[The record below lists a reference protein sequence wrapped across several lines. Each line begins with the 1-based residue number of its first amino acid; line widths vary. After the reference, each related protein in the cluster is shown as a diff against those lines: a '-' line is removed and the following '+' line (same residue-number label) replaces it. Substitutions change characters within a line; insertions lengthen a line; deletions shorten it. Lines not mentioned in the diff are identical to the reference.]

1 MLKTLAYT
9 LGGVVFLAA
18 AEARAAVNIA
28 VIAPE
33 EGKYQEFGRQ
43 IVEGVRIAVN
53 GINRSGGLKGE
64 KINLIT
70 VDERC
75 NDSLAVSTA
84 QMMAVNVSEADKV
97 SLVIGPYCSN
107 ALEQVVDI
115 YTKAKIF
122 QILPI
127 PVNSG
132 RLEGKHPGLVKL
144 AGYKD
149 TQSAD
154 FYNYYNKRFAGEKV
168 ALIYDSNDRD
178 IIDIAA
184 ALQQEFKKNGKLDM
198 LQAYSYASYDDI
210 DALSEE
216 VLKDDLHIAYVL
228 GLPQQV
234 AEISRELKSEKEEF
248 VIFSNKYAAQEDYFK
263 IMGRYGDETYY
274 IGLPSLQN
282 NPDFVATLVH
292 LRLLGIEPEGL
303 GVYGFSAV
311 KLWED
316 LVKKSDSFAY
326 EKLADTLKKETI
338 NTTWGNVSF
347 QNGVPA
353 DTFNF
358 GIYRRRDGQYTQ
370 VY

>member
-1 MLKTLAYT
+1 MLKKLAYT
-9 LGGVVFLAA
+9 LGGVVFFAA
-18 AEARAAVNIA
+18 AGAGAAVNIA

-33 EGKYQEFGRQ
+33 EGEYQEFGRQ
-43 IVEGVRIAVN
+43 IIEGVRIAVN
-53 GINRSGGLKGE
+53 EINRSGGLKGE

-132 RLEGKHPGLVKL
+132 RLEGEHPGLVKL

-149 TQSAD
+149 AQSVD
-154 FYNYYNKRFAGEKV
+154 
-168 ALIYDSNDRD
+168 YDSNDRD

-228 GLPQQV
+228 GSPQQV

-263 IMGRYGDETYY
+263 IMGRYGDENYY

-282 NPDFVATLVH
+282 NPDFAATLVN

-347 QNGVPA
+347 QNGAPA